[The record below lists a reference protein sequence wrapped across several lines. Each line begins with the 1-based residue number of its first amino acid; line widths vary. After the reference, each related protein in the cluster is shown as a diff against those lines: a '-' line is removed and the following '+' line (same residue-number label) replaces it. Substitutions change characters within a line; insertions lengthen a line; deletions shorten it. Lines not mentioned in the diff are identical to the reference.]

1 MGMIA
6 ARLSAPGDPMDQQ
19 PSVQGSYQREHFA
32 DAAGEAE
39 RLAARSR
46 LRLDGFRDL
55 LDRHGFPIQGR
66 VLEIGCGQGLRTRLM
81 AEWAPDAAVVGI
93 DRDNAFVEAARQEAR
108 TAGLQNLAFLH
119 ADLHALP
126 FAERSFDFIYAR
138 LVFINL
144 PDARP
149 VLKMLRPLLRPGGRI
164 LVEDADRDCM
174 FFEPAPDS
182 FAAYWRRIQAGQR
195 RHGGDPNVGR
205 RLGPHIKEAGYCDVR
220 IEVQPIVGDGR
231 DIAFMVRELL
241 PSLNTYLDPS
251 ETALAETALGDLQ
264 RLAQDPRATFLHFWF
279 AVSAARDG
287 SGFPLT
293 S

>member
-1 MGMIA
+1 
-6 ARLSAPGDPMDQQ
+6 MDQQ
-19 PSVQGSYQREHFA
+19 QPVQGSYQREHFA
-32 DAAGEAE
+32 DAATEVE

-55 LDRHGFPIQGR
+55 LGRHGFPIQGR
-66 VLEIGCGQGLRTRLM
+66 LLEIGCGQGLRARLM

-93 DRDNAFVEAARQEAR
+93 DRDSAFIEAARQDAR
-108 TAGLQNLAFLH
+108 AAGLQNLAFLH

-138 LVFINL
+138 LVLINL

-149 VLKMLRPLLRPGGRI
+149 VLQMLRRLLRPGGRI
-164 LVEDADRDCM
+164 LIEDADRDCM

-182 FAAYWRRIQAGQR
+182 FAAYWRHIQAGQR

-205 RLGPHIKEAGYCDVR
+205 RLGPLIKEAGYCDVR

-241 PSLNTYLDPS
+241 PSLNAYLDPS
-251 ETALAETALGDLQ
+251 LKTLAETAVADLE
-264 RLAQDPRATFLHFWF
+264 RLARDPRATFLHFWF
-279 AVSAARDG
+279 AVSAGSDG
-287 SGFPLT
+287 AGFPLM